1 MTVVSLTL
9 LAWMILAVAA
19 FWLLPDRLRGV
30 WLTGVTFAF
39 LVVHA
44 PLSAAILVGLALATY
59 GVTRSSQ
66 VSGTT
71 AFVLCATIVLVLVF
85 YKLRITIQFTE
96 TLTTLAIPLGLSYY
110 ALRCI
115 HYVIE
120 RYKGTL
126 APQSAQDVGS
136 YLFFLPTLLAGP
148 IHRYGPFAR
157 DARRRRW
164 DSRLFAEGLERILY
178 GYVKITFLSNYVLGQ
193 GLSSVVVDLH
203 ASYPA
208 ASNYL
213 AILQNGL
220 NGYLQFSGYSDIA
233 IGFGMLL
240 GYRIM
245 ENFNWPFL
253 KKNISEFWKAWHI
266 SLSSWCR
273 DYVYMVVVALSR
285 RPALAAIASMLVI
298 GLWHELSYRYLLW
311 GLYNGLGIVAWQQF
325 QRVKLLL
332 PRVESAAVARTLEA
346 AALLLTFHFVIFGFV
361 LVNQPTLGQA
371 LAVYRSIFEG
381 WQ

>member
-1 MTVVSLTL
+1 MSVVSLGL
-9 LAWMILAVAA
+9 LAWMIFAVSSY
-19 FWLLPDRLRGV
+19 WLLPDRLRGA

-39 LVVHA
+39 LVIHA
-44 PLSAAILVGLALATY
+44 PLSAAILLGFALATY
-59 GVTRSSQ
+59 GFTRSDRL
-66 VSGTT
+66 SGTT
-71 AFVLCATIVLVLVF
+71 TFALCAAIVLVLVF
-85 YKLRITIQFTE
+85 YKLRISVQFTD

-110 ALRCI
+110 ALRCV

-126 APQSAQDVGS
+126 PPQSAVDLGS
-136 YLFFLPTLLAGP
+136 YMFFLPTLLAGP
-148 IHRYGPFAR
+148 INRYGPFHR

-164 DSRLFAEGLERILY
+164 DRRLFAEGLERILY
-178 GYVKITFLSNYVLGQ
+178 GYVKITLLSNYVISQ
-193 GLSSVVVDLH
+193 GLSSIVVDLRP
-203 ASYPA
+203 SY
-208 ASNYL
+208 SFSSTYL
-213 AILQNGL
+213 SILRDGL

-233 IGFGMLL
+233 IGFSMLL

-253 KKNISEFWKAWHI
+253 KKNISEFWKSWHI

-285 RPALAAIASMLVI
+285 RPAVAAIASMLVI
-298 GLWHELSYRYLLW
+298 GLWHEISYRYLVW
-311 GLYNGLGIVAWQQF
+311 GLYNGLGIVTWQQF
-325 QRVKLLL
+325 QRVKPLL
-332 PRVESAAVARTLEA
+332 PRTESATLGRTLDGISV
-346 AALLLTFHFVIFGFV
+346 LLTFHFVIFGFV

-381 WQ
+381 G

>member
-1 MTVVSLTL
+1 MSVVSLTL
-9 LAWMILAVAA
+9 LGWMIFAVAA
-19 FWLLPDRLRGV
+19 FWLLPDRLRGA
-30 WLTGVTFAF
+30 WLSGVTFAF
-39 LVVHA
+39 LAVHA
-44 PLSAAILVGLALATY
+44 PLSAAILLGFAIATY
-59 GVTRSSQ
+59 AFTRSNE
-66 VSGTT
+66 VTGTT
-71 AFVLCATIVLVLVF
+71 AFVLCAAIVLVLVF
-85 YKLRITIQFTE
+85 YKLRITVQFSD

-110 ALRCI
+110 ALRCM

-126 APQSAQDVGS
+126 APQSAQDVGG

-148 IHRYGPFAR
+148 IHRYAPFAR

-164 DSRLFAEGLERILY
+164 DARLFAEGLERILY

-193 GLSSVVVDLH
+193 GLGGVVRDLH
-203 ASYPA
+203 ASHPA

-220 NGYLQFSGYSDIA
+220 KGYLQFSGYSDIA

-240 GYRIM
+240 GYRVM

-253 KKNISEFWKAWHI
+253 KKNISEFWKTWHI

-273 DYVYMVVVALSR
+273 DYVYMVVVALWR

-298 GLWHELSYRYLLW
+298 GLWHEISCRYLLW
-311 GLYNGLGIVAWQQF
+311 GLYNGLGIVVWQQF
-325 QRVKLLL
+325 QRVKPLL
-332 PRVESAAVARTLEA
+332 PRLESAIAAR
-346 AALLLTFHFVIFGFV
+346 ALDAGSLVLTFHFVIFGFV

-371 LAVYRSIFEG
+371 LAMYRSIFEG
-381 WQ
+381 SQ